1 MRKKGFKL
9 QFEKINILDAL
20 VILAL
25 TIGLIM
31 AIFYTQNELS
41 IGIVGALAGYLGGA
55 AKNNIHKEGEVK

>member
-1 MRKKGFKL
+1 MRKKGFNL

-31 AIFYTQNELS
+31 AIFYAQNELS

-55 AKNNIHKEGEVK
+55 AKNNIHKEGDFK